1 MLNYHLIE
9 VKDLNHL
16 DVEEYLND
24 VNKVQHDNQEE
35 LSNGCERRKK
45 KKKEEGRRSASIS
58 SLRKRKRKTKPKSIL
73 IFLTHHH

>member
-45 KKKEEGRRSASIS
+45 KKEEGRRSASIS
-58 SLRKRKRKTKPKSIL
+58 SLRKRKTKTKPKSIL

>member
-58 SLRKRKRKTKPKSIL
+58 SLRKRKTKPKSIL

>member
-45 KKKEEGRRSASIS
+45 KKEEGRRSA
-58 SLRKRKRKTKPKSIL
+58 
-73 IFLTHHH
+73 